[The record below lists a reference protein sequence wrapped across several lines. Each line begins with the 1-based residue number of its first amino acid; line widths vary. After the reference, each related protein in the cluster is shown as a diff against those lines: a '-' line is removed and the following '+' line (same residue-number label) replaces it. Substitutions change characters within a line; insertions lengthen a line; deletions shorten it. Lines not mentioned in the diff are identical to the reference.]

1 MNIVFDE
8 KPDDLYFHFRKVLEG
23 HRFDGI
29 AGGVQKFLED
39 TLCKWVQACSE
50 ETKLRRICFAGG
62 VAQNIK
68 ALKKIAELDCVDD
81 IFVCPAAGD
90 TSLPLGGCYFAM
102 WEYLCARQLGL
113 DIIKPLLTAGE
124 AEHRGTIIMGTVKG
138 DLHDIGKNLVIM
150 MMEGAGFR
158 IVDMGVDV
166 KIEDLIDTVKK
177 EEADVLGLS
186 ALLTTTMPEMQKVI
200 AALDEAGLRNQL
212 KVIVGGAPIDQRF
225 ADEIGADGFGADAV
239 EAVQLAR
246 ELVNSLH

>member
-1 MNIVFDE
+1 MTDILETIREMVVGGKFKDIEKEVQRAVDSGTDLNLLINDALISAMDIVG
-8 KPDDLYFHFRKVLEG
+8 K
-23 HRFDGI
+23 RFADG
-29 AGGVQKFLED
+29 
-39 TLCKWVQACSE
+39 
-50 ETKLRRICFAGG
+50 
-62 VAQNIK
+62 
-68 ALKKIAELDCVDD
+68 D
-81 IFVCPAAGD
+81 IYVPEMLVSAK
-90 TSLPLGGCYFAM
+90 TM
-102 WEYLCARQLGL
+102 KQGL

-124 AEHRGTIIMGTVKG
+124 AEHRGTIVMGTVKG

-200 AALDEAGLRNQL
+200 EALDEAGLRNQL

-246 ELVNSLH
+246 EMVAAK

>member
-1 MNIVFDE
+1 MTDILETIREMVVGGKFKDIEEQVQRAVDSGTDLNRLINDALISAMDIVG
-8 KPDDLYFHFRKVLEG
+8 K
-23 HRFDGI
+23 RFADG
-29 AGGVQKFLED
+29 
-39 TLCKWVQACSE
+39 
-50 ETKLRRICFAGG
+50 
-62 VAQNIK
+62 
-68 ALKKIAELDCVDD
+68 D
-81 IFVCPAAGD
+81 IYVPEMLVSAK
-90 TSLPLGGCYFAM
+90 TM
-102 WEYLCARQLGL
+102 KQGL

-124 AEHRGTIIMGTVKG
+124 AEHRGIIVMGTVKG

-200 AALDEAGLRNQL
+200 EALEEAGLRNQL

-225 ADEIGADGFGADAV
+225 ADKIGADGFGADAV

-246 ELVNSLH
+246 EMVAGK